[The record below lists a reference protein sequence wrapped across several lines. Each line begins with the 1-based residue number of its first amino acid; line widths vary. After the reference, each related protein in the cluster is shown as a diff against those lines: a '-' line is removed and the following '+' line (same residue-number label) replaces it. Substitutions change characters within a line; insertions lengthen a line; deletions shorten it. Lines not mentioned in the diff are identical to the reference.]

1 MSVKKQI
8 KDEIQKKGRGKIVVP
23 SDFERSYGV
32 ENTKKSLLRLSKEGF
47 LEHLARGI
55 YLFPKKDELLGILY
69 PDIVTIAE
77 QIALRDRAHII
88 PTGAQAMNQLGLS
101 TQIPLN
107 AVFLTDGSPRTI
119 KVGNRTI
126 KFKKVSPKNLAA
138 KGTISGLAIQA
149 LKEIG
154 KQNLTDGQLETVMT
168 QLKDE
173 DPENL
178 YHDMHLAPSW
188 IADIFGNILMYYYE

>member
-1 MSVKKQI
+1 MSAKKLI
-8 KDEIQKKGRGKIVVP
+8 KAEIQKKGRGKIVVP
-23 SDFERSYGV
+23 SDFEQSYGV

-55 YLFPKKDELLGILY
+55 YLFPEEDDVLGILY

-88 PTGAQAMNQLGLS
+88 PAGAQAMSQLGLS
-101 TQIPLN
+101 TQVPLN
-107 AVFLTDGSPRTI
+107 TVFLTDGSPRMI

-126 KFKKVSPKNLAA
+126 KFKKVSPKNLGA
-138 KGTISGLAIQA
+138 KGTISGLVIQA

-154 KQNLTDGQLETVMT
+154 KENLTYVQLKTIMT

-178 YHDMHLAPSW
+178 YHDMRLAPSW
-188 IADIFGNILMYYYE
+188 IAKIFDNVLQHYYE